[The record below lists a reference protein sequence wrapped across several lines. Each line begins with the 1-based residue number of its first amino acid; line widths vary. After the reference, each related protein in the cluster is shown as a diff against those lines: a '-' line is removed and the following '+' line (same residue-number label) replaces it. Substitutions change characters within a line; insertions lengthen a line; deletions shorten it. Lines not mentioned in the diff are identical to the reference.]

1 MKTLIGET
9 SIVAILGILS
19 VAEGIRL
26 VNRETLQTQDVLG
39 PGYYSIGVGV
49 FLLVAGLAY
58 FFSQRKKLIGVVK
71 EAPVDAPAA
80 NAGHNRTMFG
90 MVAVMIAYIVL
101 MDVAGYLL
109 STAIFFLAINRIA
122 GFRSW
127 LVNAGVSAL
136 MTAAFYLVFVEWLGI
151 IFPRGLLAD

>member
-1 MKTLIGET
+1 MKTLIGEV

-49 FLLVAGLAY
+49 CLLLAGLAY
-58 FFSQRKKLIGVVK
+58 FFSRRKKTIGVVK
-71 EAPVDAPAA
+71 EVPVEAPAA
-80 NAGHNRTMFG
+80 NAAYSRTMFG
-90 MVAVMIAYIVL
+90 MVIVMIAYIVL
-101 MDVAGYLL
+101 LDVVGYLL
-109 STAIFFLAINRIA
+109 STALFFLAVNRIA

-136 MTAAFYLVFVEWLGI
+136 MTAAFYLVFAEWL
-151 IFPRGLLAD
+151 DW